1 MREGEKS
8 RMMNNNSADSS
19 SPMKPKSVC
28 IILLSQL
35 SLATLYLSANWF
47 GLKETVGFQHTS
59 ILSSKSNPLSLPA
72 FIYHHYVKGKWNDS
86 SIAESA
92 SVIDFIFAFCLL
104 KCRYL
109 VYFIFFFKDILIKV
123 ILNHV
128 TYF

>member
-47 GLKETVGFQHTS
+47 GLKETARFQHTF

-72 FIYHHYVKGKWNDS
+72 FICHYVKGKWNDS

-92 SVIDFIFAFCLL
+92 SVIDFIFAFCIL

-109 VYFIFFFKDILIKV
+109 VYFIFFSKRYID
-123 ILNHV
+123 
-128 TYF
+128 